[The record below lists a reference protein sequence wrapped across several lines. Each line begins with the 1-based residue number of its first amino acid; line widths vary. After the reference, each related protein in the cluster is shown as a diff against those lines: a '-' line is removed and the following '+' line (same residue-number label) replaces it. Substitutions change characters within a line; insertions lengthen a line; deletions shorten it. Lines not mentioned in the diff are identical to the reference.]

1 MSLPWM
7 TIGIVLLSSPGR
19 NVRSMSIGSK
29 STTRVAGNLHVEPK
43 MPHSSAVKR
52 TRTGPP
58 EPPARLTV
66 ARNVE
71 FWFWAP
77 SWMVPPVTT
86 KMPPRSFSLIVTV
99 AERRGPSV
107 AAPGGRRLLRVTVN
121 CLSTSMA
128 WLSTSGTVKLCDVT
142 PDSNTTVPAVLR

>member
-1 MSLPWM
+1 M
-7 TIGIVLLSSPGR
+7 
-19 NVRSMSIGSK
+19 
-29 STTRVAGNLHVEPK
+29 
-43 MPHSSAVKR
+43 
-52 TRTGPP
+52 
-58 EPPARLTV
+58 
-66 ARNVE
+66 E

-99 AERRGPSV
+99 AEVRGPSV
-107 AAPGGRRLLRVTVN
+107 VPAADGVSGWKLLRVTVN